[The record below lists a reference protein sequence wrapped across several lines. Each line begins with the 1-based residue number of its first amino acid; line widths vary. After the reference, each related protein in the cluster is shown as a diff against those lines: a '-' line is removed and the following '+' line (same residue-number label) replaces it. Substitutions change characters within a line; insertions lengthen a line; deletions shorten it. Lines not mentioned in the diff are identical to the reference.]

1 MREVGG
7 LDENEQISDIHEL
20 NARTKPFF
28 SQLFGTYNDRTGPL
42 QTSNHSAAVFRR
54 RWLEKEP
61 RFLTSLRQS
70 DEMQVDIIARR
81 PVYKEDILLLALKH
95 KSYRDDI
102 LRAVGD
108 SNRAHLVIFS
118 TQEGRAA
125 CLKKVE
131 ALSQELTSCLN
142 PSGNRAVLS

>member
-1 MREVGG
+1 
-7 LDENEQISDIHEL
+7 
-20 NARTKPFF
+20 
-28 SQLFGTYNDRTGPL
+28 
-42 QTSNHSAAVFRR
+42 
-54 RWLEKEP
+54 
-61 RFLTSLRQS
+61 
-70 DEMQVDIIARR
+70 MQVDIIARR